1 VNAQVAVVGGAA
13 SRPSA
18 RYDAGVR
25 EGRWQDDPAQRAVL
39 PVLDR
44 IHAEILD
51 AEVDTLRERLAA
63 LIGRKRK
70 VRGLYLHGGVGRG
83 KTFLVDLLHDGL
95 PERLRRRE
103 HFHRFMGR
111 VHAELTAIGPVR
123 EPLAEVARRLA
134 DRPLLVLDE
143 FFVGDIGDAMI
154 LGELLRH
161 LRREGVCLVT
171 TSNIPP
177 AELYR
182 DGLQRAKFLPAI
194 ARLERHCEVLALV
207 SPTDWRLRALTM
219 APVYHVPDG
228 ADADAA
234 LAAAFARLAPGE
246 ARPEAALEVNGRRIA
261 LRRRA
266 DGIAWFDFAAL
277 CEGPRAVA
285 DYIEIARSHHTVLL
299 SGVPRFDGGND
310 DPARR
315 FVHLVDE
322 FYDRSVNLLVSA
334 AAEPAALYAGH
345 RLLRDFERTASR
357 LLEMR
362 SAEYLARPHRP

>member
-1 VNAQVAVVGGAA
+1 
-13 SRPSA
+13 
-18 RYDAGVR
+18 
-25 EGRWQDDPAQRAVL
+25 
-39 PVLDR
+39 
-44 IHAEILD
+44 
-51 AEVDTLRERLAA
+51 
-63 LIGRKRK
+63 
-70 VRGLYLHGGVGRG
+70 
-83 KTFLVDLLHDGL
+83 
-95 PERLRRRE
+95 
-103 HFHRFMGR
+103 
-111 VHAELTAIGPVR
+111 
-123 EPLAEVARRLA
+123 
-134 DRPLLVLDE
+134 
-143 FFVGDIGDAMI
+143 MI

-345 RLLRDFERTASR
+345 RLLREFERTASR

>member
-1 VNAQVAVVGGAA
+1 MAAAAPADAAARPSTRYAAGAA
-13 SRPSA
+13 A
-18 RYDAGVR
+18 
-25 EGRWQDDPAQRAVL
+25 GRWQDDPAQRALL

-44 IHAEILD
+44 IHDEILEAEI
-51 AEVDTLRERLAA
+51 DTLRERLAA
-63 LIGRKRK
+63 LVGRRRR

-95 PERLRRRE
+95 PERLRQRA

-111 VHAELTAIGPVR
+111 VHAELSAAGPVR
-123 EPLAEVARRLA
+123 EPLAVVARRLA
-134 DRPLLVLDE
+134 ERPLLVLDE
-143 FFVGDIGDAMI
+143 FFVADIGDAMI

-194 ARLERHCEVLALV
+194 ARLERHCEVRRIESA
-207 SPTDWRLRALTM
+207 TDWRLRALTM
-219 APVYHVPDG
+219 APVYHVPAG
-228 ADADAA
+228 AAADAA
-234 LAAAFARLAPGE
+234 LGAAFERLAPG
-246 ARPEAALEVNGRRIA
+246 AWRADGALEVEGRPIP

-266 DGIAWFDFAAL
+266 DGVAWFDFAAL

-310 DPARR
+310 DPGRR

-322 FYDRSVNLLVSA
+322 FYDRNVNLLLSA
-334 AAEPAALYAGH
+334 AAEPATLYGGH
-345 RLLRDFERTASR
+345 RLQREFERTASR

>member
-1 VNAQVAVVGGAA
+1 MAA
-13 SRPSA
+13 APHEAAPTRPSA
-18 RYDAGVR
+18 RYAAGAAA
-25 EGRWQDDPAQRAVL
+25 GRWQDDPAQRAVL

-44 IHAEILD
+44 IHDEILE

-63 LIGRKRK
+63 LVGRKRR

-95 PERLRRRE
+95 PERLRQRA

-111 VHAELTAIGPVR
+111 MHAELAAAVHVR
-123 EPLAEVARRLA
+123 DPLVEVARRLA

-143 FFVGDIGDAMI
+143 FFVTDIGDAMI
-154 LGELLRH
+154 LAELLRH

-194 ARLERHCEVLALV
+194 ARLERHCEVLHIA
-207 SPTDWRLRALTM
+207 SATDWRLRALTA
-219 APVYHVPDG
+219 APVYHVP
-228 ADADAA
+228 ADAAADAA
-234 LAAAFARLAPGE
+234 LAAAFERLAPGAWRAE
-246 ARPEAALEVNGRRIA
+246 GALDVAGRAIP

-266 DGIAWFDFAAL
+266 DGVAWFDFAAL

-285 DYIEIARSHHTVLL
+285 DYIEIARAHHTVLL

-310 DPARR
+310 DPGRR

-322 FYDRSVNLLVSA
+322 FYDRNVNLLLSA
-334 AAEPAALYAGH
+334 AAEPAALYGGH
-345 RLLRDFERTASR
+345 RLQREFERTVSR

-362 SAEYLARPHRP
+362 SEEYLARPHKP

>member
-1 VNAQVAVVGGAA
+1 MAANAGGAA
-13 SRPSA
+13 LPRPSE
-18 RYDAGVR
+18 RYAAGVAG
-25 EGRWQDDPAQRAVL
+25 GRWQDDPAQRAVL
-39 PVLDR
+39 PALDR
-44 IHAEILD
+44 IHAEVLD
-51 AEVDTLRERLAA
+51 AEIDTLGERLAA
-63 LIGRKRK
+63 LVGRRKR

-95 PERLRRRE
+95 PDRLRRRE
-103 HFHRFMGR
+103 HFHRFMGL
-111 VHAELTAIGPVR
+111 VHAGLAAVGHVR

-143 FFVGDIGDAMI
+143 FFVADIGDAMV

-177 AELYR
+177 AGLYR

-194 ARLERHCEVLALV
+194 ARLERHCQVLHVDSAV
-207 SPTDWRLRALTM
+207 DWRLRALTT
-219 APVYHVPDG
+219 APVYHVP
-228 ADADAA
+228 ADASAEKA
-234 LAAAFARLAPGE
+234 LSAAFGRLAPGAE
-246 ARPEAALEVNGRRIA
+246 RPSGTLVVNARPIP

-266 DGIAWFDFAAL
+266 DGVAWFDFAAL
-277 CEGPRAVA
+277 CDGPRAVA

-322 FYDRSVNLLVSA
+322 FYDRNVNLLVSA

-345 RLLRDFERTASR
+345 RLQREFERTASR
-357 LLEMR
+357 LIEMR